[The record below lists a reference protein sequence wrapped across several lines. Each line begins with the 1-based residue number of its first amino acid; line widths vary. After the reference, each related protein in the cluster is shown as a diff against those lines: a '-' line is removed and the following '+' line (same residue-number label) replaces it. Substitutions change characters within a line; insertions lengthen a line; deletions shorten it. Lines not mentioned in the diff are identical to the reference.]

1 MPSIRLSTPILLI
14 ACTSLGACSNDA
26 IPPLVATDIEI
37 TEALPGSNMSAG
49 YLSLTNNTDIAIT
62 ISSVVSPEFELV
74 EVHESLLENGL
85 SKMRRIP
92 LLSIPAHSSVTL
104 ERGGKHLML
113 MRPTVAAQQVTLNF
127 HSDDT
132 ILLGVHAPI
141 TPRND

>member
-1 MPSIRLSTPILLI
+1 MPSIRLSILALLI
-14 ACTSLGACSNDA
+14 ICTSLGACSNDA

-37 TEALPGSNMSAG
+37 TEALPGNNMSAG

-92 LLSIPAHSSVTL
+92 LLSIPAHSTVTL

-127 HSDDT
+127 HSGDT

-141 TPRND
+141 TPRNN

>member
-1 MPSIRLSTPILLI
+1 MAPIRLSILILLI
-14 ACTSLGACSNDA
+14 ACTSLAACSNDA
-26 IPPLVATDIEI
+26 MPPLVATDIEI
-37 TEALPGSNMSAG
+37 TAALPGKKMSAG

-74 EVHESLLENGL
+74 EVHESLVENGI

-92 LLSIPAHSSVTL
+92 VLSIPANSTVTL

-127 HSDDT
+127 HSGDT

-141 TPRND
+141 TARKN